1 MTRHTKM
8 YRDIIGRLH
17 TFGKQNGYIRTLWKG
32 YIGRLMVA
40 CVGITNM
47 IETTEDLKKLF

>member
-1 MTRHTKM
+1 M